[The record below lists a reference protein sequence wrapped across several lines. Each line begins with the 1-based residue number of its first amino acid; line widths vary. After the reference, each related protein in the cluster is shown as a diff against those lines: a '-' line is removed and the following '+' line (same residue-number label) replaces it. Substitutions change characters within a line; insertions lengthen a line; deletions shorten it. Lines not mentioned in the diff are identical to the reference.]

1 MWGKIPK
8 WDTPFPSSGKASIQ
22 MKTNNNI
29 RGSICFFDNT
39 ICKYLQFIKA
49 PNNQDFINECCQFCR
64 VYKFSTLWIAFKI
77 NVLILQTLA
86 KNLPLGI
93 QTFDGHSETKLYL
106 QPMSM
111 TWKEQYTIVF
121 KTRRTK
127 EMLKILIWYL
137 DWFQISC
144 CFTERV

>member
-1 MWGKIPK
+1 
-8 WDTPFPSSGKASIQ
+8 

-111 TWKEQYTIVF
+111 TWKEQYTKSIYQLYLF
-121 KTRRTK
+121 PTRVGQK
-127 EMLKILIWYL
+127 LLNFISKIAINWTPVKVSN
-137 DWFQISC
+137 WFFFSPYVWAKLVKR
-144 CFTERV
+144 F